1 MVVSRQCAESNR
13 LTALKTVSARIR
25 GAKSDLAEL
34 GEDVEEFSG
43 GAEAF
48 SKYAKEIQ
56 ALTGFDI
63 MKDAAT
69 NTYKDIYDIF
79 EGISKAWDDLN
90 DTQRSRVS
98 EILGGTRQ
106 LQIISSIIGNWE
118 DATGAYA
125 AAMDSAGAATEAE
138 SVWMETAAAHINQ
151 FKSAFQ
157 EMSSSVVNSDIISLF
172 ADLGILILNIINNIS
187 KLVDTLGGLK
197 TVLIGI
203 TGAIVAAKLPSI
215 ITKIG
220 SIGTAISSIINKTVA
235 LGIAIS
241 SYKANGASG
250 LAAVSSGFKAIGLS
264 ISSAQIA
271 LSSFTIALTAGI
283 AIFSAW
289 KRHAE
294 ETSAAIKQ
302 AGEDAASNNKELI
315 KSVNSMNALYEK
327 YKDGSA
333 SKEDLTKS
341 TDSLIDALG
350 EERAVVKSLSDSYGD
365 YIGKLNDATSSKIS
379 ENILL
384 EKDAVEQA
392 GKDLT
397 KAASKYYKGLGI
409 GGAFG
414 WTGSAFKG
422 RGNRFDLNENDIEK
436 WILVAKDFSE
446 LELDLDS
453 FAIITNNDFDL
464 TTPDGIVDAYEK
476 IKTMMQRMN
485 EEGLEGSEVY
495 NNLNKTFKALNNAVE
510 EYRDSVADLN
520 SDIVNISVID
530 YINDSISN
538 EKTYANDNANLIR
551 DTVEYYNSIQKEIN
565 DKNIDVSKTMYGNID
580 TNNRQVLEWT
590 QDNLNKYKDAIESYG
605 LSAEDLSGEIS
616 TVLGGYGSFG
626 GVDIAF
632 SPILQTSDG
641 PIPLS
646 KDAVY
651 QYINSLIEKAGD
663 GWTNEQLLKLDAE
676 GLEIDGLKIK
686 NIIADIGD
694 SAANTGEILHYLG
707 EDGALNS
714 SYKAIEDFASN
725 LGISTNDV
733 LENYKSIDSYIEKSA
748 DGIPDTMSGFYNLR
762 DKIYN
767 AVEASNSF
775 VGSNKDIYN
784 AIDLVL
790 SKRDDFKKFYDG
802 TANDAAKA
810 SASIKALKE
819 TISDIESNKKSMKLL
834 GDIYADI
841 VDEGEFDASAAITN
855 DFVNAFGNL
864 DSYEEFLKVIAN
876 SPNDIDA
883 CSDAIRN
890 LAIEFIKSQIATKEL
905 TEENKGY
912 IVTALKSMGVT
923 NAEEAANKA
932 LSASEDVLIEK
943 KKREEIVT
951 STKADAS
958 LSDTTAT
965 YMAAKASNTLTQE
978 LAATLVQKIK
988 LNATQINTSNDIK
1001 NLLDLA
1007 NAANLATSQVE
1018 VLANAYD
1025 EYRKYEELRNKYKD
1039 GDWNRTAAEGLMKR
1053 SLANIRRIASGIDIT
1068 DVKPYDFSDIQVDLG
1083 SLPKSSSGSSSSS
1096 SSSTKTKAQEAFEK
1110 EYARRKHQLE
1120 MEEITQKQ
1128 YLDWLNGAYKK
1139 VYKNGTDEYWKYEEE
1154 VKKGYRQLEID
1165 AFEKTYDKNNH
1176 LVNMEKMTQADYL
1189 NWLNGAYKKVY
1200 KVGTDEY
1207 NKYEEEVFKGLEDL
1221 RKRAED
1227 ALDKLIDYEV
1237 DMLKKGTEKEKD
1249 ELQNRLDK
1257 LKDFYDKQKEMLREQ
1272 YDEEDYIAEQAK
1284 KRKAVTDLQ
1293 MQISWLSMDN
1303 SAAAQK
1309 KLAELSQELR
1319 DAREDLTE
1327 FEKDYALDA
1336 AEKMYDDLYEKEEA
1350 SIQSE
1355 IDSLDSM
1362 LNSPET
1368 YFNRALNDI
1377 KDNTKHSAEELYKT
1391 MVLYNRMF
1399 GDGNDQTVKDMWK
1412 EAYDTGVVSLN
1423 PSKISIAK
1431 TDNLVA
1437 PKDVNGDSSINMKDT
1452 LQARQILAGMLA
1464 NDSGLTMKDV
1474 LAIRKYLAGLIDE
1487 SGIPTWMW
1495 DYVYAINHGH
1505 ASGTKSSTAGLHR
1518 IFENGPELEFQSS
1531 NGNTYRMLGAGD
1543 MILPAK
1549 ATSFLYDFAVAGSK
1563 MVGGLT
1569 GGSPASI
1576 IGAMSGGNRSISV
1589 TMSPIS
1595 IYGNANQQTVSEMRR
1610 AQRDALNDTLKA
1622 FAKLNK

>member
-25 GAKSDLAEL
+25 GAKSELSEL
-34 GEDVEEFSG
+34 GEDVEEFNG
-43 GAEAF
+43 GAKAF

-63 MKDAAT
+63 MEDAST

-79 EGISKAWDDLN
+79 EGISKSWDRLN

-106 LQIISSIIGNWE
+106 LQVISSIIGNWE

-125 AAMDSAGAATEAE
+125 AAMDSAGTATEAN
-138 SVWMETAAAHINQ
+138 SIYMETAAAHINQ

-172 ADLGILILNIINNIS
+172 ADLGILILNIINNTS

-203 TGAIVAAKLPSI
+203 TGAIVAAKLPGI

-235 LGIAIS
+235 LGVAIS

-271 LSSFTIALTAGI
+271 LSSFTIVLTAGI

-302 AGEDAASNNKELI
+302 AGEDAASENEAII
-315 KSVNSMNALYEK
+315 KNVFEMNDVYNK
-327 YKDGSA
+327 YKEGTA
-333 SKEDLTKS
+333 SKSDLNSATEALNS
-341 TDSLIDALG
+341 SLEKENRI
-350 EERAVVKSLSDSYGD
+350 VKGLSESYGE
-365 YIGKLNDATSSKIS
+365 YIGKLEDVSLENINNNIVAEINAVKEAEEDLIKEAKNGAFDDFSGTTGGMVPRDYYTDYKIYDKDDIDKYQRALSGLSKYFEILETGGGGTVHGLFSSENLKTTDDIINAYNSVVEAMRRMNAEGLSETSLYKDLKEAWSSIKDEVEKYLETTSS
-379 ENILL
+379 
-384 EKDAVEQA
+384 
-392 GKDLT
+392 
-397 KAASKYYKGLGI
+397 
-409 GGAFG
+409 
-414 WTGSAFKG
+414 
-422 RGNRFDLNENDIEK
+422 
-436 WILVAKDFSE
+436 
-446 LELDLDS
+446 
-453 FAIITNNDFDL
+453 
-464 TTPDGIVDAYEK
+464 
-476 IKTMMQRMN
+476 
-485 EEGLEGSEVY
+485 
-495 NNLNKTFKALNNAVE
+495 
-510 EYRDSVADLN
+510 LN
-520 SDIVNISVID
+520 SDSAYSVVLQQMKDARKAAKDGSSGLPKTQKEFEDFRDAAIEAAKD
-530 YINDSISN
+530 SN
-538 EKTYANDNANLIR
+538 E
-551 DTVEYYNSIQKEIN
+551 
-565 DKNIDVSKTMYGNID
+565 
-580 TNNRQVLEWT
+580 
-590 QDNLNKYKDAIESYG
+590 
-605 LSAEDLSGEIS
+605 
-616 TVLGGYGSFG
+616 
-626 GVDIAF
+626 
-632 SPILQTSDG
+632 
-641 PIPLS
+641 
-646 KDAVY
+646 
-651 QYINSLIEKAGD
+651 
-663 GWTNEQLLKLDAE
+663 
-676 GLEIDGLKIK
+676 
-686 NIIADIGD
+686 
-694 SAANTGEILHYLG
+694 
-707 EDGALNS
+707 
-714 SYKAIEDFASN
+714 
-725 LGISTNDV
+725 
-733 LENYKSIDSYIEKSA
+733 
-748 DGIPDTMSGFYNLR
+748 
-762 DKIYN
+762 
-767 AVEASNSF
+767 F
-775 VGSNKDIYN
+775 VGSNRDIE
-784 AIDLVL
+784 ASIDDVL
-790 SKRDDFKKFYDG
+790 SKISDFSKFYDDVASG
-802 TANDAAKA
+802 ASNAADANKSLA
-810 SASIKALKE
+810 S
-819 TISDIESNKKSMKLL
+819 TISDLESVKTSMTSLAK
-834 GDIYADI
+834 IYGDI
-841 VDEGEFDASAAITN
+841 VDGGGFDVSAAVSD

-864 DSYEEFLKVIAN
+864 DSYNEFLSVVAN
-876 SPNDIDA
+876 SPDDIDA
-883 CSDAIRN
+883 CSKAISGLAKDFITSKLN
-890 LAIEFIKSQIATKEL
+890 LGEL
-905 TEENKGY
+905 NEENARY
-912 IVTALKSMGVT
+912 IEASLKSIGVT
-923 NAEEAANKA
+923 NAHEVVVNA
-932 LSASEDVLIEK
+932 LSKQTLQLTGNVLKEAEAEYGNAAASGVL
-943 KKREEIVT
+943 
-951 STKADAS
+951 TKA
-958 LSDTTAT
+958 
-965 YMAAKASNTLTQE
+965 Q
-978 LAATLVQKIK
+978 ATLLAEKMR
-988 LNATQINTSNDIK
+988 LNSTELKTSDDIK
-1001 NLLDLA
+1001 SMLELA
-1007 NAANLATSQVE
+1007 NAAGASADAISRLTDVE
-1018 VLANAYD
+1018 AAYTRA
-1025 EYRKYEELRNKYKD
+1025 ESIKS
-1039 GDWNRTAAEGLMKR
+1039 AAEAYKKKFPSNYEVYSHMLDAADVAYADAIATKKAVMSRVGFSKMLYDDIKIDLPTMSN
-1053 SLANIRRIASGIDIT
+1053 SLNPSNST
-1068 DVKPYDFSDIQVDLG
+1068 K
-1083 SLPKSSSGSSSSS
+1083 SS

-1176 LVNMEKMTQADYL
+1176 LVNMERMTQSDYL

-1227 ALDKLIDYEV
+1227 ALDKLVDYEV

-1362 LNSPET
+1362 LNSPEA
-1368 YFNRALNDI
+1368 YFNRALSDI

-1399 GDGNDQTVKDMWK
+1399 GDGNDQTVKGMWK

>member
-25 GAKSDLAEL
+25 GAKSELSEL
-34 GEDVEEFSG
+34 GEDVEEFNG

-63 MKDAAT
+63 MEDAAT

-79 EGISKAWDDLN
+79 EGISKSWDRLS
-90 DTQRSRVS
+90 DTQRARVS

-106 LQIISSIIGNWE
+106 LQVISSIIGNWE

-125 AAMDSAGAATEAE
+125 AAMDSAGTATEAN
-138 SVWMETAAAHINQ
+138 SIYMETAAAHINQ

-157 EMSSSVVNSDIISLF
+157 EMSSEVVNSELISFIVDIGTFLINLLTTVSKIIDAIGGLKT
-172 ADLGILILNIINNIS
+172 ILAAVVPVVVAMNLPSILKTLSNVKNSILVAAESIPLLINNIS
-187 KLVDTLGGLK
+187 LVRMEGTRGLEA
-197 TVLIGI
+197 VSEAFSRMGVSVS
-203 TGAIVAAKLPSI
+203 A
-215 ITKIG
+215 
-220 SIGTAISSIINKTVA
+220 SS
-235 LGIAIS
+235 IAIS
-241 SYKANGASG
+241 GAF
-250 LAAVSSGFKAIGLS
+250 A
-264 ISSAQIA
+264 
-271 LSSFTIALTAGI
+271 ALTAGI
-283 AIFSAW
+283 AIFSIL
-289 KRHAE
+289 KQRAE
-294 ETSAAIKQ
+294 KTSAAIKQ
-302 AGEDAASNNKELI
+302 AGENAASENKAII
-315 KSVNSMNALYEK
+315 KNVFEMNDVYNK
-327 YKDGSA
+327 YKEGTA
-333 SKEDLTKS
+333 SKS
-341 TDSLIDALG
+341 
-350 EERAVVKSLSDSYGD
+350 
-365 YIGKLNDATSSKIS
+365 
-379 ENILL
+379 
-384 EKDAVEQA
+384 
-392 GKDLT
+392 
-397 KAASKYYKGLGI
+397 
-409 GGAFG
+409 
-414 WTGSAFKG
+414 
-422 RGNRFDLNENDIEK
+422 
-436 WILVAKDFSE
+436 
-446 LELDLDS
+446 
-453 FAIITNNDFDL
+453 
-464 TTPDGIVDAYEK
+464 
-476 IKTMMQRMN
+476 
-485 EEGLEGSEVY
+485 
-495 NNLNKTFKALNNAVE
+495 
-510 EYRDSVADLN
+510 DLN
-520 SDIVNISVID
+520 SATEALNSSLEKENRIVKGLS
-530 YINDSISN
+530 
-538 EKTYANDNANLIR
+538 
-551 DTVEYYNSIQKEIN
+551 
-565 DKNIDVSKTMYGNID
+565 
-580 TNNRQVLEWT
+580 
-590 QDNLNKYKDAIESYG
+590 ESYG
-605 LSAEDLSGEIS
+605 KYIGRLEGVSLENIKNNIVAEINAVIDAED
-616 TVLGGYGSFG
+616 
-626 GVDIAF
+626 D
-632 SPILQTSDG
+632 
-641 PIPLS
+641 
-646 KDAVY
+646 
-651 QYINSLIEKAGD
+651 LIEKAKNDAFDAFSGISGGQVPHTYYTNYTIYDKDEMDKYQRAFSGLSEYFEISETGD
-663 GWTNEQLLKLDAE
+663 GGTIEAIFSSENLQT
-676 GLEIDGLKIK
+676 
-686 NIIADIGD
+686 AD
-694 SAANTGEILHYLG
+694 
-707 EDGALNS
+707 
-714 SYKAIEDFASN
+714 
-725 LGISTNDV
+725 DV
-733 LENYKSIDSYIEKSA
+733 INA
-748 DGIPDTMSGFYNLR
+748 
-762 DKIYN
+762 YN
-767 AVEASNSF
+767 AVVEAMRRMHEEGLSETSLYKDLKESWSSIKDEVEKYLETTSSLNSDSAYSVVLQQMKDAREAAKDGSSGLPKTQEEFDDFRDAAIAAAIDSNEF
-775 VGSNKDIYN
+775 VGSNEDIE
-784 AIDLVL
+784 ASIDDVL
-790 SKRDDFKKFYDG
+790 SQISDFSKFYDDVTSG
-802 TANDAAKA
+802 ASNAANANKSLA
-810 SASIKALKE
+810 S
-819 TISDIESNKKSMKLL
+819 TISDMESVKSSMTSLAE
-834 GDIYADI
+834 IYKDI
-841 VDEGEFDASAAITN
+841 VDGGSFDVSKAISE
-855 DFVNAFGNL
+855 DFVNAFGDL
-864 DSYEEFLKVIAN
+864 DSYNDFLSVVAN
-876 SPNDIDA
+876 SPDDIDA
-883 CSDAIRN
+883 CSNAISK
-890 LAIEFIKSQIATKEL
+890 LAKEFLLSKVSAEDL
-905 TEENKGY
+905 NEENAKY
-912 IVTALKSMGVT
+912 IESTLRAMGVT
-923 NAEEAANKA
+923 NAHE
-932 LSASEDVLIEK
+932 V
-943 KKREEIVT
+943 VT
-951 STKADAS
+951 SALTVKTKSLTNATLEEVMAEYKAAASAGVLTKAQAALLAEKMRLNS
-958 LSDTTAT
+958 TELKTSD
-965 YMAAKASNTLTQE
+965 
-978 LAATLVQKIK
+978 
-988 LNATQINTSNDIK
+988 DIK
-1001 NLLDLA
+1001 SMLELA
-1007 NAANLATSQVE
+1007 NAAGASADAISKLSEVE
-1018 VLANAYD
+1018 QAYAKA
-1025 EYRKYEELRNKYKD
+1025 EAARGTALSYRNKNPILYANLMNQADAFYAEAVATKKD
-1039 GDWNRTAAEGLMKR
+1039 VMSRVGFSKMLYDDIKIDLPTMSN
-1053 SLANIRRIASGIDIT
+1053 SLNPSNST
-1068 DVKPYDFSDIQVDLG
+1068 K
-1083 SLPKSSSGSSSSS
+1083 SS

-1139 VYKNGTDEYWKYEEE
+1139 VYK
-1154 VKKGYRQLEID
+1154 
-1165 AFEKTYDKNNH
+1165 
-1176 LVNMEKMTQADYL
+1176 
-1189 NWLNGAYKKVY
+1189 
-1200 KVGTDEY
+1200 VGTDEY

-1227 ALDKLIDYEV
+1227 ALDKLVDYEV

-1272 YDEEDYIAEQAK
+1272 YDEEDYIAKQAK

-1355 IDSLDSM
+1355 IDALDSM
-1362 LNSPET
+1362 LNSPEA

-1377 KDNTKHSAEELYKT
+1377 KDNTKHSADELYKT

-1412 EAYDTGVVSLN
+1412 EAYNTGVVSLD